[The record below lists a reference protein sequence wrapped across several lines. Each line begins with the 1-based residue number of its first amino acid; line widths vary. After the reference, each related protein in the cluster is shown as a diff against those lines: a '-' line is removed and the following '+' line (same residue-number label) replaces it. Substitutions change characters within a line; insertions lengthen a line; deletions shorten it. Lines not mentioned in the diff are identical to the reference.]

1 MQASLQSTWPIPL
14 KLGTCTTSL
23 QGSKLTFSFGNQLA
37 MGKIWSPTYFICNS
51 HKNANT
57 GFCMLL
63 CMQEKSNGEP
73 KLLKTTRKRLNCYK
87 ATVFLNTR
95 VIYMSL
101 VRRWRFLLSY
111 FEWKKLSTTT
121 FKSLVFM
128 ARQTWVFSYFP
139 FCISSKHD
147 SLILSPFTTDKQHSA
162 WPTCRLLHN

>member
-23 QGSKLTFSFGNQLA
+23 QGSKLTFSFGSQLA

-51 HKNANT
+51 HKNANI

-73 KLLKTTRKRLNCYK
+73 KLLKTTQKRLNCYK
-87 ATVFLNTR
+87 ATVFLNTH

-101 VRRWRFLLSY
+101 VRRWWFLLSY
-111 FEWKKLSTTT
+111 FEWKKLSKTTWFLGFQGET
-121 FKSLVFM
+121 NMGLF
-128 ARQTWVFSYFP
+128 VFSLLYF
-139 FCISSKHD
+139 FKTWFFNFVTFHHWQ
-147 SLILSPFTTDKQHSA
+147 TTQCL
-162 WPTCRLLHN
+162 TYM